1 MESIKRELNEQWIG
15 TSREDN
21 KLHMFKAVE
30 PHNHEDYICSGC
42 DMACSSYH
50 DEPMAFCNAG
60 DEILDYCQFG
70 SHFRIKDLGIVDE
83 RGYLPEERTG
93 MYPDIIYLGGNEFLE
108 SSWVAQVDDEVDDI
122 HVTVYG
128 DTEEEVKFKW
138 NKRS

>member
-70 SHFRIKDLGIVDE
+70 SHFRIKELGIVDE
-83 RGYLPEERTG
+83 NGCLPEERTG
-93 MYPDIIYLGGNEFLE
+93 LYPDIIHLEGNGFLE